1 MSPFPMLPYV
11 RFQLLYVA
19 LSGCLA
25 LGAWWLAG
33 RAGARARWLP
43 VRLILAGAMFLCVS
57 LAITPL
63 GGFGVI
69 ALLFYALAL
78 WWPLAVI
85 VQAVRPTGERR
96 RIGWLPLVA
105 SLAVMATGLYASLI
119 EPNRLQLARSELSF
133 ETWPADAPA
142 LRVVHV
148 SDLQTVGTCERE
160 RRAARMIN
168 ALEPDLIVF
177 SGDYVAGPFDNPQP
191 AIDAARAFFGAL
203 RAPLGIVC
211 VSGHSESDTNRRE
224 VLRGI
229 EGVHYLNNEEL
240 ELELSQGRRLRI
252 VGLTPHHPAEVAL
265 RQEPGLLTLVASH
278 MPDVT
283 RRLEGCGVD
292 LHLAGHTH
300 GGQVVVPGFGPPI
313 TLSLLPRR
321 YARGL
326 HRFGDHW
333 LNVTPGIGMEGHHA
347 PRIRFLCPPQIDFLE
362 LRGSGEP
369 GMTHVSAE

>member
-19 LSGCLA
+19 LSGCMA

-33 RAGARARWLP
+33 RAGPLSRFLP
-43 VRLILAGAMFLCVS
+43 VRLALAGTMFTCASV
-57 LAITPL
+57 AITPL

-69 ALLFYALAL
+69 ALLFYALVL

-85 VQAVRPTGERR
+85 VPAVRPSGKRQG
-96 RIGWLPLVA
+96 IDWLPLAA
-105 SLAVMATGLYASLI
+105 SLGVMAIGLYAMLI
-119 EPNRLQLARSELSF
+119 EPNRLQLVRNQLSF
-133 ETWPADAPA
+133 EAWPADAPP
-142 LRVVHV
+142 LRVVHI

-160 RRAARMIN
+160 RRAAQMIN
-168 ALEPDLIVF
+168 ELEPDLIVF
-177 SGDYVAGPFDNPQP
+177 SGDYVAGPFDDPGP
-191 AIDAARAFFGAL
+191 AIAAARAFLGAL

-211 VSGHSESDTNRRE
+211 VSGHSESDKNRRE
-224 VLRGI
+224 VFRGL

-240 ELELSQGRRLRI
+240 ELELPGERRLRI
-252 VGLTPHHPAEVAL
+252 VGLTPHHPTEIVP
-265 RQEPGLLTLVASH
+265 RSEPGLVTLVASH

-283 RRLEGCGVD
+283 RRLEGQGID

-313 TLSLLPRR
+313 TLSNLPRR
-321 YARGL
+321 FARGL
-326 HRFGDHW
+326 HRYGDHW

-347 PRIRFLCPPQIDFLE
+347 PRIRFWCPPQIDFLE
-362 LRGSGEP
+362 LRGSG
-369 GMTHVSAE
+369 

>member
-1 MSPFPMLPYV
+1 MLPYV

-19 LSGCLA
+19 LSGCMA
-25 LGAWWLAG
+25 LGTWWLAG
-33 RAGARARWLP
+33 RVGARARWLP
-43 VRLILAGAMFLCVS
+43 LRLALAATMFTCVS
-57 LAITPL
+57 LSIGPL

-78 WWPLAVI
+78 WWPLVVI
-85 VQAVRPTGERR
+85 VQAVRPSGERR
-96 RIGWLPLVA
+96 RIDWLPLAA
-105 SLAVMATGLYASLI
+105 SLVAMGIGLYGMLI
-119 EPNRLQLARSELSF
+119 EPNRMQLVQSELSF
-133 ETWPADAPA
+133 EAWPADAPA
-142 LRVVHV
+142 LRVVHI

-160 RRAARMIN
+160 RRAARTIN
-168 ALEPDLIVF
+168 GLEPDLIVF

-211 VSGHSESDTNRRE
+211 VSGHSESDENRRA

-240 ELELSQGRRLRI
+240 ELELPGKRRLRI
-252 VGLTPHHPAEVAL
+252 VGLTPHHPVEVDL
-265 RQEPGLLTLVASH
+265 RREPGLLTLVASH

-300 GGQVVVPGFGPPI
+300 GGQVIVPGFGPPI
-313 TLSLLPRR
+313 TLSNLPRR
-321 YARGL
+321 FARGL

-362 LRGSGEP
+362 LKGSGGP
-369 GMTHVSAE
+369 NLAHASAE